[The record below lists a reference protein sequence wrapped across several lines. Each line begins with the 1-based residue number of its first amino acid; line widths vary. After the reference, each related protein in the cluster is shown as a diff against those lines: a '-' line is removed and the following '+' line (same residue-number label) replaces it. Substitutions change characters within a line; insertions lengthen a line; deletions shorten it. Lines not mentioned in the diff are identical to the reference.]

1 MNENLDE
8 FEIQPDST
16 TELAALECMK
26 KISYRPLIMVKMM
39 SSHFLRY
46 F

>member
-1 MNENLDE
+1 MNGNLDE

-26 KISYRPLIMVKMM
+26 KYPIDHL
-39 SSHFLRY
+39 
-46 F
+46 

>member
-8 FEIQPDST
+8 FELWPDST

-26 KISYRPLIMVKMM
+26 KYPIDL
-39 SSHFLRY
+39 
-46 F
+46 